1 LENISSSSREL
12 VDNLQD
18 IIWVL
23 NPKNDSLE
31 SLAAY
36 IREYALKYFDSMDVI
51 LLFHYPALIPVVKL
65 AEEIRRSIFLVIKET
80 FTNIAKHAGCSSVS
94 IELTIGAGSFEFRIS
109 DNGKGF
115 ERSEVR
121 NFANGLQ
128 NMQNRMEQA
137 GGKFQLNAF
146 PGKGTQTILAIGN

>member
-1 LENISSSSREL
+1 L

-36 IREYALKYFDSMDVI
+36 IREYALKYFDSMDVT
-51 LLFHYPALIPVVKL
+51 LLFHYPARIPVIKL
-65 AEEIRRSIFLVIKET
+65 TEEIRRNIFLVFKET

-94 IELTIGAGSFEFRIS
+94 VELNITGESFEFRIS

-146 PGKGTQTILAIGN
+146 PGRGTQTILAISN